1 MSEDQGITV
10 KKSENFSEWYTQV
23 IQKAELADYTLVSG
37 CMVLRP
43 WAYAL
48 WENIQKIVD
57 EKIKALG
64 HKNVYFPMLIPES
77 LLKKESEHVEGF
89 IPEVAWVTQGGNE
102 KLAERLAIRPTSETI
117 IYSSYSKWVRSWRD
131 LPLLLNQ
138 WCNVV
143 RWEFKNPRPFLR
155 TREFLWQEGHTVH
168 ATKEDADREVK
179 MILLEVYKDMAEN
192 SLAISAVYG
201 TKTEKEK
208 FPGALYTT
216 TFEAIM
222 PDGKALQMGTSHN
235 LGQNFAKAFDIQF
248 VDRDEKKKYAWQT
261 SWGVT
266 TRLIGALIMA
276 HGDDKGLVLP
286 PKVAPIQAVIVPILF
301 EKTKKDVLAAA
312 EKVQYSLEEAG
323 VRSHLDSRD
332 AYSPGYKFNEWELK
346 GVPLRIEIGPRDM
359 KNGEA
364 VLVRRDSGEKRIVKI
379 SGLKNA
385 VSIALE
391 SIQASLLSKSVAF
404 LEKHITEVK
413 DYKIFKKIVE
423 NGNGFAKI
431 AWCGEGACEEKIK
444 EETGAT
450 IRVISF
456 DEKIKPRQKCIL
468 CGRDAKE
475 IAYAARA
482 Y

>member
-43 WAYAL
+43 WAYAI

-57 EKIKALG
+57 EKIKKLG
-64 HKNVYFPMLIPES
+64 HKNAYFPLLIPES
-77 LLKKESEHVEGF
+77 LLTKESDHIKGF

-117 IYSSYSKWVRSWRD
+117 MYASYSKWVRSWRD
-131 LPLLLNQ
+131 LPLLINQ

-168 ATKEDADREVK
+168 ATQEDADKEVRI
-179 MILLEVYKDMAEN
+179 ILLEVYKDLAEN

-201 TKTEKEK
+201 KKTENEK

-216 TFEAIM
+216 TFESIM
-222 PDGKALQMGTSHN
+222 PDGKALQMGTSHQ
-235 LGQNFAKAFDIQF
+235 LGTNFSKPFDIQF
-248 VDRDEKKKYAWQT
+248 VDKDEKKKYAWQT
-261 SWGVT
+261 SWGIS
-266 TRLIGALIMA
+266 TRLIGGIIMV

-286 PKVAPIQAVIVPILF
+286 PKIAPLQAVIVPILF
-301 EKTKKDVLAAA
+301 EKTRDEVIAEA
-312 EKVQYSLEEAG
+312 EKIQYSLEEAG

-346 GVPLRIEIGPRDM
+346 GVPLRIEIGPRDL
-359 KNGEA
+359 KNGEV
-364 VLVRRDSGEKRIVKI
+364 VLARRDNGEKRAVKI
-379 SGLKNA
+379 AGLKNA

-391 SIQASLLSKSVAF
+391 SIQNNLFSNSKKF
-404 LEKHITEVK
+404 LETHITEVK
-413 DYKIFKKIVE
+413 DYAIFKKVVE
-423 NGNGFAKI
+423 DGGGFVNI
-431 AWCGEGACEEKIK
+431 AWCGNSKCEEKIK

-450 IRVISF
+450 MRVLPF
-456 DEKIKPRQKCIL
+456 DAKVKPKTKCIY
-468 CGRDAKE
+468 CGKDAKE
-475 IAYAARA
+475 TVYAARA